1 MTTRHFLTLMDLEK
15 HELHAIIQRAI
26 ALKNSPM
33 LHTDSLQHKTLAMIF
48 EKSSTRTRVAFEVA
62 MTQLGG
68 NSIFLASA
76 DTQLGRGEPLEDTA
90 RVLSR
95 MVDFVSIRTFEHS
108 KLERFAEYSNVPVIN
123 ALSDDYHPCQLLA
136 DMQTYF
142 EHRGD
147 IKGKSVTW
155 VGDGHNMCQSYMNA
169 AQQFEFQLTIACPE
183 GFDPSPALLQ
193 ARKDWVRIVRD
204 PHEAVRDAD
213 LVTTDVWAS
222 MGQEEERKKRLR
234 IFADYQVD
242 TEMMALARPDALFL
256 HCLPAHRGEEV
267 SAEVIDGPNS
277 VVWDEAENRL
287 HTKKALLEF
296 LCKK

>member
-1 MTTRHFLTLMDLEK
+1 
-15 HELHAIIQRAI
+15 
-26 ALKNSPM
+26 
-33 LHTDSLQHKTLAMIF
+33 
-48 EKSSTRTRVAFEVA
+48 

-68 NSIFLASA
+68 NSVFLASG
-76 DTQLGRGEPLEDTA
+76 DSQLGRGEPLEDTA

-108 KLERFAEYSNVPVIN
+108 KLERFAQYSNVPVIN

-147 IKGKSVTW
+147 IKGKAVTW

-183 GFDPSPALLQ
+183 GFDPDPALLE
-193 ARKDWVRIVRD
+193 ARKDYVRIIRD
-204 PHEAVRDAD
+204 PHVAVRDAD

-222 MGQEEERKKRLR
+222 MGQEEERLKRLK

-242 TEMMALARPDALFL
+242 AEMMALAKPDALFL

-267 SAEVIDGPNS
+267 SAEVIDSPDS

>member
-1 MTTRHFLTLMDLEK
+1 MSIRHFLTLMDLDK
-15 HELHAIIQRAI
+15 AELHAIIQRAI

-33 LHTDSLQHKTLAMIF
+33 LHNASLQHKSLAMIF

-68 NSIFLASA
+68 NSIFLASE
-76 DTQLGRGEPLEDTA
+76 DTQLGRGEPVEDTA
-90 RVLSR
+90 RVISR
-95 MVDFVSIRTFEHS
+95 MADFITVRTFEHS
-108 KLERFAEYSNVPVIN
+108 KLELFAKYSRVPVIN
-123 ALSDDYHPCQLLA
+123 ALSDDFHPCQLLA

-169 AQQFEFQLTIACPE
+169 AQQFDFELTIACPE
-183 GFDPSPALLQ
+183 GFDPEPALLE
-193 ARKDWVRIVRD
+193 ARRKHVRVVRD
-204 PHEAVRDAD
+204 PHAAVRDAD

-222 MGQEEERKKRLR
+222 MGQEEERNKRLK
-234 IFADYQVD
+234 IFADFQVD
-242 TEMMALARPDALFL
+242 EEMMALAKPNALFF

-267 SAEVIDGPNS
+267 SAQVLDAPNS

-296 LCKK
+296 LSRQ